1 MRRLLSI
8 VAVAVATLLLTGL
21 PALAAEG
28 PSRPISAAKGSFG
41 GVLVGMLLGVAFG
54 AVLTLVAYRGVRFGE
69 EASHAE
75 EAHDVRGG
83 IGGHAVPEPGLE
95 DMPSGSPS

>member
-1 MRRLLSI
+1 MRRLMST
-8 VAVAVATLLLTGL
+8 VAVAVTTLLLTGL

-41 GVLVGMLLGVAFG
+41 GVLVAMVIGVFFG
-54 AVLTLVAYRGVRFGE
+54 AIVTLVAYRQVRFGQHP
-69 EASHAE
+69 SHAE
-75 EAHDVRGG
+75 QAHDVRGG

-95 DMPSGSPS
+95 DMPSGGGS